1 MTVQEILTDVFE
13 QIGEPSNYLPY
24 TTPGV
29 PSTFDITLV
38 GSQRL
43 LGWLNRAQQAVSN
56 WKFRDG
62 RILRLRNLFSR
73 AYFQTY
79 VYTGTADAGDDGE
92 ITFPVGASAVDD
104 TYNGWLVEITDGT
117 GVGQVRL
124 IIDYVGS
131 TLVAT
136 VHKDWDTNPDD
147 TSVFLVHKS
156 FEKFVLSTAA
166 DAAYHIPLS
175 AVSELCA
182 VMKVRDLEDQFDL
195 TPSERTN
202 VFTSQIFNS
211 GNPTVYREY
220 GNELHFDVAVDTV
233 RSYELLYVKYPTALS
248 TAAQVPEMPI
258 PLHDALSMW
267 CVAHGHKM
275 NRDTQ
280 MAYSVK
286 RDLIDFME
294 TVRESRELATEMV
307 DGTLVLGV

>member
-24 TTPGV
+24 TTAGD

-38 GSQRL
+38 GAQRL
-43 LGWLNRAQQAVSN
+43 LGWLNRAQQTVSN

-79 VYTGTADAGDDGE
+79 VYTDTATDGDDSE
-92 ITFPVGASAVDD
+92 ITLPVGASTVDD
-104 TYNGWLVEITDGT
+104 TYNGWLVEIADGT
-117 GVGQVRL
+117 GEGQVRL
-124 IIDYVGS
+124 IIDYDG
-131 TLVAT
+131 TGLVAT
-136 VHKDWDTNPDD
+136 VHKAWDTNPDD
-147 TSVFLVHKS
+147 TSVFLLHKN
-156 FEKFVLSTAA
+156 FEKFVPSTAS

-175 AVSELCA
+175 PVTEMCA
-182 VMKVRDLEDQFDL
+182 VMKVRDLVDQFDL
-195 TPSERTN
+195 TPPERTN
-202 VFTSQIFNS
+202 VFTNQILTS
-211 GNPTVYREY
+211 GNPVTYREY
-220 GNELHFDVAVDTV
+220 GNELQFDVAVDSV

-248 TAAQVPEMPI
+248 TASQVPEMPI
-258 PLHDALSMW
+258 PLHDALTMW
-267 CVAHGHKM
+267 CTAHGHKM

-294 TVRESRELATEMV
+294 TVRESRELSTEMV

>member
-24 TTPGV
+24 TTAGD

-38 GSQRL
+38 GTQRL

-73 AYFQTY
+73 AYFQSY
-79 VYTGTADAGDDGE
+79 VYADMATAGGDTT
-92 ITFPVGASAVDD
+92 ITFPVSASAVDD
-104 TYNGWLVEITDGT
+104 TYNGWLVKITDGT
-117 GVGQVRL
+117 GEGQVRL
-124 IIDYVGS
+124 IIDYDGAA
-131 TLVAT
+131 LEAT
-136 VHKDWDTNPDD
+136 VHKAWDTNPDD
-147 TSVFLVHKS
+147 TSVFSVHKS
-156 FEKFVLSTAA
+156 FEKFVSSAAA
-166 DAAYHIPLS
+166 DAAYHVPLS
-175 AVSELCA
+175 PVTEMCA
-182 VMKVRDLEDQFDL
+182 VMKVRDLVDGFDL
-195 TPSERTN
+195 VPPGRTDA
-202 VFTSQIFNS
+202 FTSQIFNS

-220 GNELHFDVAVDTV
+220 GNELQFNAAVDTV
-233 RSYELLYVKYPTALS
+233 RSYEMLYVKYPTALS
-248 TAAQVPEMPI
+248 TASQVPEMPV

-294 TVRESRELATEMV
+294 TVRESRELTTEMV